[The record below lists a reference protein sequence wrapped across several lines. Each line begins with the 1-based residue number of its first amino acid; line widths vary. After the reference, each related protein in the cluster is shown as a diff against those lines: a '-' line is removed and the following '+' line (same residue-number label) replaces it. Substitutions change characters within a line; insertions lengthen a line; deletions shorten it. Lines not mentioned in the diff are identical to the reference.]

1 MEKNNTKVEK
11 TSTTKTNNRR
21 KSAKASVTTTSPI
34 QERMAKLEIAYMSA
48 ISGEIKFGEVKSIF
62 KQLHKEIKKSAKS
75 NS

>member
-11 TSTTKTNNRR
+11 STTKTNNRR

-34 QERMAKLEIAYMSA
+34 QERMAKLESAYMSA
-48 ISGEIKFGEVKSIF
+48 IIGEIKFGEVKSIF

>member
-11 TSTTKTNNRR
+11 TSTTKNTNRR

-34 QERMAKLEIAYMSA
+34 QERMAKLESAYMSA
-48 ISGEIKFGEVKSIF
+48 IIGEIKFGEVKSIF